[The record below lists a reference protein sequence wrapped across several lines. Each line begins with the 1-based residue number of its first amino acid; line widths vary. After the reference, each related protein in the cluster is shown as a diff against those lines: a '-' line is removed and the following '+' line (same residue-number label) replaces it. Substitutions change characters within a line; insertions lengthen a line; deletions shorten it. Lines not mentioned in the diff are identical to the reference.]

1 MARTRTQ
8 MLAGA
13 RIWIETE
20 LTLAISAFPVAEGH
34 TLAVPRKHVNTIYE
48 LTIPEQGNV
57 VTVSSAAQAALAA
70 IKETQETP
78 AQTAKEASGGDPQ
91 ARRLL
96 AKESASKVIPK

>member
-1 MARTRTQ
+1 MPTAVSSVANSQ
-8 MLAGA
+8 
-13 RIWIETE
+13 
-20 LTLAISAFPVAEGH
+20 PVAPTDSSTQKQPQPKPQSQTTTRSTD
-34 TLAVPRKHVNTIYE
+34 TLQ
-48 LTIPEQGNV
+48 L
-57 VTVSSAAQAALAA
+57 SSAAQAALAA